1 METRVTLKYDGGF
14 AADGEMDA
22 YAASAAIRAFTDFT
36 KALAEGVY
44 GRGALQQMRVRPPKH
59 GSHEIEF
66 FAKVVEVGG
75 IVAATMNVST
85 PEDLLQLAKDTFT
98 LIKHLK
104 GEPPKEVVRADNGSV
119 SVVNNNGTVINVN
132 GGVVNIINDPRV
144 TRAAS
149 GFVKKPLE
157 DSATKLSILS
167 DDKVVD
173 TVDVEESRSFVP
185 ISFAPVILTRTDDLY
200 LTVVT
205 AQLEATTTKWGFSD
219 GRNNFV
225 AEIEDEVFLER
236 VKSGIERFGNGDV
249 LFVRMRS
256 TQRKLKGKLVADYV
270 VEEVLD
276 HQAMDAIVQG
286 EIDGGK
292 WE

>member
-14 AADGEMDA
+14 ASDGEMDA
-22 YAASAAIRAFTDFT
+22 YAAAGAIRAFTDFT
-36 KALAEGVY
+36 KALAEAVY
-44 GRGALQQMRVRPPKH
+44 GRGALQQMRVRPSRH

-66 FAKVVEVGG
+66 FAKLAEVGG
-75 IVAATMNVST
+75 IVAATMNVSS
-85 PEDLLQLAKDTFT
+85 PEDLLQLAKETFT

-119 SVVNNNGTVINVN
+119 AVANNSGTVINVS
-132 GGVVNIINDPRV
+132 GGVVNIINDPRI

-157 DSATKLSILS
+157 ESASKLSIMS
-167 DDKVVD
+167 NDNVVD
-173 TVDVEESRSFVP
+173 TVDVEESRAFVP
-185 ISFAPVILTRTDDLY
+185 INFAPVILSRTDDLY

-205 AQLEATTTKWGFSD
+205 AQLEATTKWGFSSD

-236 VKSGIERFGNGDV
+236 VKSGIERFGHGDV

-270 VEEVLD
+270 IEEVLD
-276 HQAMDAIVQG
+276 HQAADPIVQG
-286 EIDGGK
+286 EIDAGE